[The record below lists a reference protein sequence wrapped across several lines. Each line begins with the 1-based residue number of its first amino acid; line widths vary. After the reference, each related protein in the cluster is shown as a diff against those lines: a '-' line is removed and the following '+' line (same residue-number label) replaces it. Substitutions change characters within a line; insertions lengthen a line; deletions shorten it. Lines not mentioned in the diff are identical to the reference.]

1 MLKGW
6 LLEPIALA
14 CSTLV
19 PLIITS
25 GGYRRLL
32 GRIGGLLDR
41 LLGRIG
47 GLLDGDYWDVSED
60 Y

>member
-1 MLKGW
+1 M
-6 LLEPIALA
+6 E
-14 CSTLV
+14 
-19 PLIITS
+19 IT
-25 GGYRRLL
+25 GMYRRIT
-32 GRIGGLLDR
+32 RWR